1 MVAIKDH
8 SYVFNFPVS
17 FYNYTRYI
25 GCCYCTC
32 ICLRQ
37 LAYTSCW
44 QMYVLLAYLTSS
56 WRGCIIVVL
65 FATHPTLGDNNPA
78 AAGSIA
84 MELHRFRLKVC
95 LYPASCIWKIYGLLG
110 IHLLIF
116 GKYIYSY
123 RDDFTRLYTTYLL
136 SLLLTK
142 RLLLCTSTS
151 PTLLTV
157 KVPHPTGGYLV
168 ATILHG

>member
-1 MVAIKDH
+1 MGAVIA
-8 SYVFNFPVS
+8 
-17 FYNYTRYI
+17 
-25 GCCYCTC
+25 
-32 ICLRQ
+32 
-37 LAYTSCW
+37 LAYAYVNWHSTSCW
-44 QMYVLLAYLTSS
+44 HMYVLLACLTSS

-142 RLLLCTSTS
+142 RTHMVYCYVQVLL
-151 PTLLTV
+151 PHYQLLKCLTQ
-157 KVPHPTGGYLV
+157 LV
-168 ATILHG
+168 ATW